1 MAENETNSEMVSKE
15 EHERIVNRVL
25 QSKNN
30 IIKSLTDM
38 KNQLILETNALKAD
52 YARTLSMAKEVI
64 EKQKEDARATAIFDK
79 PCVKCG
85 GTTFDLTFINKNDT
99 FNRMHFTEE
108 TIYYTCKRC
117 GYKGYTKPLD
127 AAQ

>member
-30 IIKSLTDM
+30 IIASLTQM
-38 KNQLILETNALKAD
+38 KNQLVLELEALKTE
-52 YARTLSMAKEVI
+52 YSNTMSMAKDVI
-64 EKQKEDARATAIFDK
+64 EKQKEDARVTAVFDK

-85 GTTFDLTFINKNDT
+85 GMIYELTFIDKNDR
-99 FNRMHFTEE
+99 FNCMHFTEDS
-108 TIYYTCKRC
+108 IYHM
-117 GYKGYTKPLD
+117 
-127 AAQ
+127 